1 MSNLLHRARHARYS
15 TGTPA
20 VPPETRPDT
29 AADPAPPTPIATAPA
44 TPQAATGE
52 PAPAQTTPT
61 SRPRNTRVARTRI
74 SGTWVAVI
82 IAVLVLVVLLIFIL
96 QNLTRTE
103 LTFLGAT
110 GTLPVGV
117 AMLLAAVA
125 GALLIALIGSAR
137 IFQLRHTAHRRHR

>member
-1 MSNLLHRARHARYS
+1 M
-15 TGTPA
+15 
-20 VPPETRPDT
+20 
-29 AADPAPPTPIATAPA
+29 AAPTPRP
-44 TPQAATGE
+44 ATGE
-52 PAPAQTTPT
+52 PAPAQTAPT
-61 SRPRNTRVARTRI
+61 SRPRNTGVARTRI
-74 SGTWVAVI
+74 SGSWVAVI

-96 QNLTRTE
+96 QNPTRTE

-137 IFQLRHTAHRRHR
+137 ILQLRHTAHKRHQ

>member
-1 MSNLLHRARHARYS
+1 M
-15 TGTPA
+15 
-20 VPPETRPDT
+20 
-29 AADPAPPTPIATAPA
+29 
-44 TPQAATGE
+44 
-52 PAPAQTTPT
+52 
-61 SRPRNTRVARTRI
+61 ARTRI

-96 QNLTRTE
+96 QNPTRTE

-117 AMLLAAVA
+117 AMLLAAIA

-137 IFQLRHTAHRRHR
+137 ILQLRHAAHRRHR